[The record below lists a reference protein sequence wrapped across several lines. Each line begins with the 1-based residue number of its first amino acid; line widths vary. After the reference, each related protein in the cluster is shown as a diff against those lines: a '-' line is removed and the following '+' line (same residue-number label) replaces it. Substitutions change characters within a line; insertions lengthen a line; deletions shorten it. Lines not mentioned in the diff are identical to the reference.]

1 MLSGV
6 ETKNIQLRKK
16 LNVFLIKKKLNTKQD
31 VKDEVQMEVWINF
44 LDSDTLKDSVMRGFE
59 EYVDS

>member
-1 MLSGV
+1 MDDIRENIDV
-6 ETKNIQLRKK
+6 EQIREY
-16 LNVFLIKKKLNTKQD
+16 IGID